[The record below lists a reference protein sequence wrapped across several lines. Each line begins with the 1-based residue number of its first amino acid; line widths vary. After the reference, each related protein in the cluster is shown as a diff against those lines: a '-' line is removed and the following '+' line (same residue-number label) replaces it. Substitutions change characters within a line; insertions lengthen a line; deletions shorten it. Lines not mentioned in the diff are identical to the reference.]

1 MPCAIA
7 EGGPCRHNQV
17 VETILVAAGITLYY
31 ALLMLCVVV
40 VFARKRDPAS
50 AVSWTLAI
58 LFVPVLGLLSFLLF
72 GRDRLPWRLKG
83 KRRHRPDFARRMARF
98 IPERGAG
105 TASREGF
112 QGIGRLAE
120 QTGNA
125 PIREGN
131 KVTGL
136 LEGPEAFES
145 IKEAIAAARHHV
157 HIEEYIFRDDS
168 LGRQLLELLCRRAR
182 EGVQVRLLV
191 DAVGTGAS
199 RRLIGDLKRAGGQ
212 GEVFLPLFPF
222 GKALTPNL
230 RNHRKIIVC
239 DGRVGFLGG
248 MNVGDEYF
256 GLKLKNRYWCD
267 WHMRVEGPV
276 VSDLQRVFVEDWDFA
291 TGRELSAP
299 EYFPNPEPCGD
310 SRVQIVH
317 SGPDEEVNSTRQV
330 FFAAITRAQHR
341 VCISSPY
348 FVPDQAIREA
358 LRTAALRGVRVEV
371 LTQGWPPE
379 TYATYFA
386 SRFYWEELLHAGV
399 RIYEYENKVLH
410 GKGMIVDSE
419 WAAIGSSNLD
429 PRSMQLNFEVLGL
442 IDSPL
447 DAGYCQAHVDRML
460 AQSRQVRQSELAR
473 RGLLARAAE
482 STARLFSPLL

>member
-1 MPCAIA
+1 M
-7 EGGPCRHNQV
+7 
-17 VETILVAAGITLYY
+17 ETILAAAGVAVYY
-31 ALLMLCVVV
+31 TVIILSVIW
-40 VFARKRDPAS
+40 VFVRKRDPAS

-58 LFVPVLGLLSFLLF
+58 LFVPVVGLAAFLLF
-72 GRDRLPWRLKG
+72 GRERLPWRLKR
-83 KRRHRPDFARRMARF
+83 KRKHRPDFARRMARF
-98 IPERGAG
+98 IPQRGEG
-105 TASREGF
+105 SQSREGF

-120 QTGNA
+120 QMGNA

-131 KVTGL
+131 KLTGL
-136 LEGPEAFES
+136 LEGPAAFES
-145 IKEAIAAARHHV
+145 IKEAIAAAKHHV

-168 LGRQLLELLCRRAR
+168 LGRQLLELLCQRAR

-199 RRLIGDLKRAGGQ
+199 RRLIADLKQAGGQ
-212 GEVFLPLFPF
+212 GEVFLPFFPF
-222 GKALTPNL
+222 GKSLTPNL

-256 GLKLKNRYWCD
+256 GLKLRNRYWSD
-267 WHMRVEGPV
+267 WHLRAEGPV
-276 VSDLQRVFVEDWDFA
+276 VSDLQRVFAEDWDFA
-291 TGRELSAP
+291 TGKELAAP
-299 EYFPNPEPCGD
+299 EYFPNPKPCGD
-310 SRVQIVH
+310 SRMQIVH

-330 FFAAITRAQHR
+330 FFAAITRAHHR
-341 VCISSPY
+341 VSISSPY
-348 FVPDQAIREA
+348 FVPDAPIREA
-358 LRTAALRGVRVEV
+358 LRNAALRGVRVEV

-386 SRFYWEELLHAGV
+386 SRYYWEEFLHAGV
-399 RIYEYENKVLH
+399 RIYEYRKKVLH

-442 IDSPL
+442 IDSAV
-447 DAGYCQAHVDRML
+447 DAGYAQDHLDKMIAESVEVRASDL
-460 AQSRQVRQSELAR
+460 AK

-482 STARLFSPLL
+482 STARLFGPLL